1 MPRAVGEAAYA
12 YGKGKGAVKKAAQKL
27 PVNKEQARK
36 IGLMLMQANQANE
49 AQQGEQ

>member
-1 MPRAVGEAAYA
+1 MPRVVGEASYA
-12 YGKGKGAVKKAAQKL
+12 YGKGKGAVKRATQKL

-49 AQQGEQ
+49 ANQEEQ